1 MDWSK
6 PKGLSHTGSHVQS
19 MSLETEIVG
28 EQEPEERMM
37 LHEELNDQD
46 ETRNEK
52 PSDAFDIA
60 GALSRL

>member
-1 MDWSK
+1 
-6 PKGLSHTGSHVQS
+6 